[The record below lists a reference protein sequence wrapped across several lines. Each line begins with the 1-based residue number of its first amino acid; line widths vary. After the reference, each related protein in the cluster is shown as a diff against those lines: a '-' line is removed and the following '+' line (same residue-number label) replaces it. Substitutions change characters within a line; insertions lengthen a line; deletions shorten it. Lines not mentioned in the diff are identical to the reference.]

1 MRPDRYAYSY
11 AASGGSRSL
20 KSRVLVAVLLTLAVT
35 LLVLARAKSPVVDRL
50 RTGLDGVVAPT
61 LKVVNAP
68 VRGAEKIVED
78 KTSLLTAHR
87 DNQRLREENET
98 LRHWQA
104 VARALK
110 AENDNLRKLADY
122 RPSENVTYVTAQ
134 VIAQSPE
141 AYSGTLMLNAGLA
154 QGLATLAPVIDSD
167 GLIGRLV
174 DVGENTSRVLLLS
187 DSRSRIPV
195 ITANT
200 RQHAILAGTGD
211 ELMRMT
217 FVGGDSSSIELGE
230 PIMTTSEGGLIP
242 ESVMVGT
249 VFRRDASGLLV
260 KPMRPLA
267 RAEYVRVMIAAP

>member
-1 MRPDRYAYSY
+1 MRPDRYAYRY
-11 AASGGSRSL
+11 ASGGGNRSL
-20 KSRVLVAVLLTLAVT
+20 KSRAVVAVLLTLAVA

-78 KTSLLTAHR
+78 KTSLLTAYR

-154 QGLATLAPVIDSD
+154 QGLASLAPVIDSD

-174 DVGENTSRVLLLS
+174 DVGENTSRVLLLT

-217 FVGGDSSSIELGE
+217 FVGGDSSRIELGE

-260 KPMRPLA
+260 KPIRPLA
-267 RAEYVRVMIAAP
+267 RAEYVRIMIAAP

>member
-1 MRPDRYAYSY
+1 MRPDRYAYRY
-11 AASGGSRSL
+11 ASGGGNRSL
-20 KSRVLVAVLLTLAVT
+20 KSRAVVAVLLTLAVA

-68 VRGAEKIVED
+68 VRKAEKIVAD

-141 AYSGTLMLNAGLA
+141 AYAGTLMLNAGLA
-154 QGLATLAPVIDSD
+154 QGLASLAPVIDSD

-267 RAEYVRVMIAAP
+267 RAEYVRIMIAAP

>member
-1 MRPDRYAYSY
+1 MRPDRYAYRY
-11 AASGGSRSL
+11 ASGGGNRSL
-20 KSRVLVAVLLTLAVT
+20 KSRAVVAVLLTLAVA
-35 LLVLARAKSPVVDRL
+35 LLVLARAKSPAVDRL

-78 KTSLLTAHR
+78 KTALLTAHR

-104 VARALK
+104 VALALK

-141 AYSGTLMLNAGLA
+141 AYAGTLMLNAGLA
-154 QGLATLAPVIDSD
+154 QGLASLAPVIDSD

-242 ESVMVGT
+242 QSVMVGT

-260 KPMRPLA
+260 KPIRPLT
-267 RAEYVRVMIAAP
+267 RAEYVRIMIAAP